1 MLTDDPVEWNLRY
14 HTTKN
19 SIAEL
24 IRALE
29 GLQPRVALLD
39 HLASGVQREYIYSVF
54 KRYNLVP
61 PPEACAWW
69 EWANGSTDQPANYGT
84 PKTFLID
91 PWFVMSIDQAATEL
105 EQINEIYAGIPE
117 LEFIPG
123 FFPVLHYDAS
133 PILGFSNDPLGGLV
147 LQDFQF
153 PPEARPALPTL
164 LDDFA
169 KMISH
174 GWVNALERDGLS
186 YPSMDWDAL
195 PSHYR
200 ETYM

>member
-1 MLTDDPVEWNLRY
+1 MDDPVEWNLRY
-14 HTTKN
+14 HSTRTC
-19 SIAEL
+19 IAGL
-24 IRALE
+24 ITALE

-39 HLASGVQREYIYSVF
+39 NLAPGVQRDYIYSVF
-54 KRYNLVP
+54 KGYNLVP

-69 EWANGSTDQPANYGT
+69 EWANGSTDQPTNYGT

-91 PWFVMSIDQAATEL
+91 PWFVMSIEQAATEL

-117 LEFIPG
+117 LEPIPG

-133 PILGFSNDPLGGLV
+133 PILGFSNDPSGGLTHH
-147 LQDFQF
+147 DFWGV
-153 PPEARPALPTL
+153 PTAWPALPTL

-169 KMISH
+169 EMIVC
-174 GWVNALERDGLS
+174 GGVNTLDLDGLS
-186 YPSMDWDAL
+186 FASIDWDVL

-200 ETYM
+200 ETYYC